1 MKREAIPLKLHHF
14 IPLVE
19 KWGIEDDG
27 YRDEAVEKASNADL
41 EILVQ
46 SITTENADEL
56 DKWFTDPLMLSKPSE
71 EYIKYSV
78 FFMAYEYAKAVLKS
92 RKETDNH

>member
-1 MKREAIPLKLHHF
+1 MKREAIPFEFHHL

-27 YRDEAVEKASNADL
+27 YRDEAVEKASNAEL
-41 EILVQ
+41 ETLVQ
-46 SITTENADEL
+46 SITTESADEL
-56 DKWFTDPLMLSKPSE
+56 DKRFTDPLMLSKPSA
-71 EYIKYSV
+71 EYMKYSV

-92 RKETDNH
+92 RKERRNL

>member
-1 MKREAIPLKLHHF
+1 MIPIKLHPL
-14 IPLVE
+14 IPLVK

-27 YRDEAVEKASNADL
+27 YRDEAIEKANGSEL
-41 EILVQ
+41 KELVS
-46 SITTENADEL
+46 SINTENAKEL
-56 DKWFTDPLMLSKPSE
+56 DKWFCDPDMLSKPTN

-92 RKETDNH
+92 RTAKSPS